1 MNAQRLFTEEAKRVA
16 RAVKEASRISIFT
29 HIDADGITSGSI
41 AYETALR
48 LSIPV
53 EISFLKKLD
62 DRAIE
67 LVKSKKDSLVWMND
81 LGSGYLSKFS
91 GMNMVIADHHEP
103 EIENPLKLDNGS
115 FKLAESAIHHLNAH
129 LFGIEGSTEISSST
143 TAFFIS
149 RAVDSRNS
157 DMAAVS
163 LVGAVGDLQDSR
175 YGRLTGLNR
184 IVLEEAVSAGS
195 VRILRDARFYGKETR
210 PLSKLLEYSVDP
222 PIPGIS
228 SEPGASVRML
238 DSIGVSYR
246 EGGKERT
253 WNEISADDRR
263 RIVSF
268 IVQSLIADNASPE
281 HINAIVGETYI
292 ITDPRAEE
300 DTRMPRDAK
309 EFATLINAC
318 GRYEKYSTGLE
329 LCLGVRGTVLDE
341 AISLLQE
348 HRKNVANTIKMVK
361 LEGLN
366 QMGSLQYFHTR
377 DRAPDS
383 IVGTIAGIMMKS
395 KEVDETKVVVGFA
408 YSEGKVKVSCR
419 GTTELVQNGL
429 NLSDAVRTAAE
440 RVGGVGGGHSIAA
453 GATIDTGREEAF
465 LLELDAI
472 LHEQLRPDAVQTSV
486 PDKPE

>member
-1 MNAQRLFTEEAKRVA
+1 MDAQVLFTEEAKRVA
-16 RAVKEASRISIFT
+16 KAVREASRISIFT

-41 AYETALR
+41 AYETARR

-53 EISFLKKLD
+53 EIGFLKKLD

-67 LVKSKKDSLVWMND
+67 LVRSKADSLVWMND
-81 LGSGYLSKFS
+81 LGSGYLSRFS

-103 EIENPLKLDNGS
+103 EIENPITLDNGRY
-115 FKLAESAIHHLNAH
+115 KLAESTIYHLNAH
-129 LFGIEGSTEISSST
+129 LFGIEGSTEVSSST

-149 RAVDSRNS
+149 RAVDSRNR
-157 DMAAVS
+157 DMAAIS

-184 IVLEEAVSAGS
+184 IVLDEAVSAGS
-195 VRILRDARFYGKETR
+195 VRIVRDARFYGKETR

-228 SEPGASVRML
+228 SEPGASARML
-238 DSIGVSYR
+238 DSLGVDYR
-246 EGGKERT
+246 DGGRERT

-263 RIVSF
+263 KILSF
-268 IVQSLIADNASPE
+268 IVQSLIADNAPPE
-281 HINAIVGETYI
+281 QINAIVGETYL

-300 DTRMPRDAK
+300 DMRMPRDAK

-329 LCLGVRGTVLDE
+329 LCMGVRGKVLDD
-341 AISLLQE
+341 ALALLQE
-348 HRKNVANTIKMVK
+348 HRRNVANTIRMVK
-361 LEGLN
+361 VEGLN

-395 KEVDETKVVVGFA
+395 REVDETKVVVGFA

-419 GTTELVQNGL
+419 GNAELVQNGL

-453 GATIDTGREEAF
+453 GATIDVGREEAF
-465 LLELDAI
+465 LLELDAV
-472 LHEQLRPDAVQTSV
+472 LSQQLMSGSSHASV